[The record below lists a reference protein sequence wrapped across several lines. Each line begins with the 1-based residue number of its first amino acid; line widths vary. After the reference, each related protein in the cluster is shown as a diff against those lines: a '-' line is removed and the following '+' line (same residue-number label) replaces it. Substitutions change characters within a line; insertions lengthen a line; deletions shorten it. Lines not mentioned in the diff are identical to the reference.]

1 MNLHLVILFFSGIS
15 FIIYGISSFYSKRM
29 ISEYERWGYQKHRIQ
44 IAILQLLAGLGLL
57 IGSSFSFPLLLALI
71 SSSLFIM
78 MMVAVFV
85 RIKIKDTII
94 NTLPAVFYATLNFII
109 FYDSLN
115 IYLSR

>member
-1 MNLHLVILFFSGIS
+1 MNFHLVILFFSAIS

-57 IGSSFSFPLLLALI
+57 IVSSFPLLLALI

-115 IYLSR
+115 LYLSI